1 MVDIKD
7 DLVYKVVFSNPRKD
21 SLYIKGNI
29 KRIIIKNEVCF
40 QMSLF
45 TLKQVFHTNF
55 SLNELN
61 NNIDECLNKYFIQ
74 CEVFSDLFVY
84 GF

>member
-29 KRIIIKNEVCF
+29 KRIII
-40 QMSLF
+40 
-45 TLKQVFHTNF
+45 
-55 SLNELN
+55 
-61 NNIDECLNKYFIQ
+61 IY
-74 CEVFSDLFVY
+74 
-84 GF
+84 